1 MSNDGSGSENKE
13 SQPGDTM
20 RERADEAS
28 WKLWVL
34 MEANR
39 WHVAGALLVGVFLSM
54 VVLGVADPSPLQ
66 RSVVQEDP
74 DDTLFQAFVTAIIT
88 GVTLVVTLNQLVLS
102 QELGPVGDQRN
113 RMEGAMQF
121 REDVEEVLE
130 TDTSP
135 PEPASFLKALI
146 DVTRSRA
153 NSLDDAVEE
162 SRDEELKEQIHS
174 YVDGLGTNA
183 DEVSDHLDDA
193 QFGTFQLLSPVLN
206 FNYSWKI
213 FLARRIR
220 NDHRDALTDEVRDA
234 FDDLVEVLKFFGPAR
249 EHFKTLYFQWELVN
263 LSRAM
268 LYSAVPALVVTSA
281 MITYYDAKSVPGATL
296 GISNDILAVSFGM
309 TVAVAPFMILLAYIL
324 RIATVAKRTLS
335 IGPFVLRNVD
345 RSDDIQ
351 WESDG
356 DD

>member
-1 MSNDGSGSENKE
+1 MSNDGSGSAGEE

-20 RERADEAS
+20 RERADDSSA
-28 WKLWVL
+28 KLWVL

-39 WHVAGALLVGVFLSM
+39 WHVAGALLLGVFLSM
-54 VVLGVADPSPLQ
+54 VILGVLDPRGVQ
-66 RSVVQEDP
+66 QSVAASDP
-74 DDTLFQAFVTAIIT
+74 AETLFQAFVTAIIT

-102 QELGPVGDQRN
+102 QELGPVGDQRS
-113 RMEGAMQF
+113 RMEGAMEF
-121 REDVEEVLE
+121 REDVEDVLE
-130 TDTSP
+130 TKTSP
-135 PEPASFLKALI
+135 PEPASFLQALI

-153 NSLDDAVEE
+153 NDLADAVEE

-174 YVDGLGTNA
+174 YVDGLETNA
-183 DEVSDHLDDA
+183 DEVSDQLDDA
-193 QFGTFQLLSPVLN
+193 QFGTFQLLSAVLN

-220 NDHRDALTDEVRDA
+220 NDHRDALTDEVREA

-268 LYSAVPALVVTSA
+268 LYSAVPALIVTAS
-281 MITYYDAKSVPGATL
+281 MITYYDAQSVPGATL
-296 GISNDILAVSFGM
+296 GISNDVLAISFGM

-324 RIATVAKRTLS
+324 RISTVAKRTLS
-335 IGPFVLRNVD
+335 IGSFVLRRVD
-345 RSDDIQ
+345 RSDEIN
-351 WESDG
+351 WEENG
-356 DD
+356 